1 MTDKKTNDGRVLS
14 SDYMHWAKTQANARF
29 NLATSGMPNF
39 PLSELPVKLEELE
52 ITGSSGYG
60 HPPLLEALAKKA
72 GVPVECVVAAAGTSM
87 ANHLAM
93 AALIAPGDEVL
104 IEQPT
109 YGLLLEVARYLGA
122 NVKRF
127 PRKIGPSRTGDSES
141 ATFEFDID
149 ELVRQITPRTRV
161 IVLTNLHNPSSA
173 LIDEASLKQIG
184 EAARNVG
191 ARALVDEAY
200 LEAAYEISPR
210 TSFHLGDNFVVTSSL
225 TKFYGLSGLRCGWIL
240 AAPDLATKMWRLND
254 LFASTPVHA
263 AELMSVVAL
272 QNIELPG
279 ARARKLLEAHRPLL
293 TSFLRARDDLEWVEQ
308 KYGTVAFPR
317 VVRADVERLCALLA
331 EKYETSVVPGRFF
344 EMPDYIRIGVGC
356 ATEELKEG
364 LERLGAALDELN

>member
-1 MTDKKTNDGRVLS
+1 MTKQNEGRALS

-39 PLSELPVKLEELE
+39 PLAELPVKFDELE
-52 ITGSSGYG
+52 ITGSDSYG
-60 HPPLLEALAKKA
+60 HPPLLKALAKKA
-72 GVPVECVVAAAGTSM
+72 SVPAECVVTAAGTSM

-122 NVKRF
+122 NMKRF
-127 PRKIGPSRTGDSES
+127 RRT
-141 ATFEFDID
+141 ID
-149 ELVRQITPRTRV
+149 NGFRVDVAEMSKQLTPRTRLV
-161 IVLTNLHNPSSA
+161 VLTNLHNPSSA
-173 LIDEASLKQIG
+173 LIDEQTLKEIG
-184 EAARNVG
+184 EAAGRVG
-191 ARALVDEAY
+191 AHVLVDEAY

-240 AAPDLATKMWRLND
+240 AVPDLAAKMWRLND

-263 AELMSVVAL
+263 AELMSLVAL

-279 ARARKLLEAHRPLL
+279 ARARTLLETNRPLL
-293 TSFLRARDDLEWVEQ
+293 ISFLRSRDDLEWAEQ
-308 KYGTVAFPR
+308 QYGTVAFPR
-317 VVRADVERLCALLA
+317 VVRANVEKLCGLLA

-344 EMPDYIRIGVGC
+344 EMPEHIRIGVGC
-356 ATEELKEG
+356 ATEMLSEG
-364 LERLGAALDELN
+364 LRRLGAALDELN